1 MLICGPPNILFPR
14 ICGFGHGLCGRDI
27 GAHQAEFGQ
36 DSLFKLGK
44 VFHLPSA
51 AILFLLECSPKVFY
65 GAEGGH
71 GWWVVVFGD
80 VADSFVFEELLGCIG
95 VVGQRQF
102 KPEVVPMIS
111 VLFSN
116 E

>member
-1 MLICGPPNILFPR
+1 MADFS
-14 ICGFGHGLCGRDI
+14 
-27 GAHQAEFGQ
+27 Q
-36 DSLFKLGK
+36 DSLFELGE
-44 VFHLPSA
+44 VLLFPSA

-65 GAEGGH
+65 GAERGH
-71 GWWVVVFGD
+71 AWLVVVFGD
-80 VADSFVFEELLGCIG
+80 VADSFFFQELLGYIG